1 MSAKEIEMKLPIGKS
16 RKSLND
22 IIVPREYDPKISP
35 FKIVLHRVNS
45 DILKVELPSL
55 PFSWDSPPFSRP
67 SENPLSS
74 VPENVSEVAYA
85 TSSAFSWAEKL
96 SSWIYRASSNIEAI
110 ELIGLTREVC
120 GIMVLVVLNIFSM
133 VASSRRRGFS
143 PFFFCRTCSGRLSF
157 RC

>member
-16 RKSLND
+16 RANLND
-22 IIVPREYDPKISP
+22 IIVPREYAPKLSP
-35 FKIVLHRVNS
+35 FTIVVHRVNS

-55 PFSWDSPPFSRP
+55 PFSWDSPPSSRT
-67 SENPLSS
+67 SDNSLSS
-74 VPENVSEVAYA
+74 VPGNVSEVAHG

-96 SSWIYRASSNIEAI
+96 SSWIYRASSNIEAV

-120 GIMVLVVLNIFSM
+120 GTMVLVVVNILSM
-133 VASSRRRGFS
+133 DASSRRRGFS